1 MSIEGKNVLVTGAN
15 RGIGKALAA
24 EALARGAARVYAG
37 TRQPL
42 THTDPRVTPL
52 TLDITDAA
60 QIEAAAQEVESLDI
74 LINNAGIMLPD
85 VPFDPAVLERHM
97 AVNFHGTHA
106 VTQAFQPA
114 LIRSGG
120 AIININSA
128 VALSPLPPFASYSI
142 SKSAL
147 FSLTRTM
154 RAFLAGQ
161 GVTVHI
167 VLAGPI
173 DTDMTR
179 QLPIPKSSPESA
191 AQAIFDAV
199 DKGEEDIFPDATM
212 APMTEMW
219 LNGPDKL
226 LERQF
231 AELAK
236 GAPPA

>member
-1 MSIEGKNVLVTGAN
+1 MSLEGKTVLVTGAN
-15 RGIGKALAA
+15 RGIGKALVA
-24 EALARGAARVYAG
+24 EALTRGAARVYAG

-42 THTDPRVTPL
+42 THADARVTPL

-60 QIEAAAQEVESLDI
+60 QIQAAVGQVDSLDV

-85 VPFDPAVLERHM
+85 VPFDPDVLERHM
-97 AVNFHGTHA
+97 AVNFHGTNA
-106 VTQAFQPA
+106 VTQAFQGA
-114 LIRSGG
+114 LVRSGG

-128 VALSPLPPFASYSI
+128 AALSPLPPFASYSI

-147 FSLTRTM
+147 FSLTRTL

-161 GVTVHI
+161 GVRVYA

-191 AQAIFDAV
+191 AEAIFDAV

-212 APMTEMW
+212 APMTDMW
-219 LNGPDKL
+219 RNGPDKL

-231 AELAK
+231 AELAQ